1 MSTAKSPHQ
10 NPSDPDQ
17 PVHGL
22 RVTSYEQVSGM
33 VLALLMLLGGAAVG
47 MFFIW
52 LSSQVWISPK
62 EAIVDLFEPEP
73 GGGGSGAPNVNL
85 EEPKQEEIEVIE
97 PQLDKILEAVTDAV
111 STTVATLDALQ
122 PKQFTGRGQG
132 EGTGDG
138 RGKGPGGDGDAD
150 IIPPWDRWEFRYQS
164 NSIESYSRQLDFFQ
178 IELGAVGGGLGQN
191 IDYANAFSSGSP
203 KRHSAPAADEKRIR
217 FTWTKGVLMQNDIA
231 LLNQAGIVTKNR
243 IVFQLITP
251 ELEKTLKL
259 LEREYA
265 GKRDVRAIGKTIFE
279 VRSKAGGYEFFVKDQ
294 RYRSY
299 VQ

>member
-1 MSTAKSPHQ
+1 
-10 NPSDPDQ
+10 
-17 PVHGL
+17 
-22 RVTSYEQVSGM
+22 M

-52 LSSQVWISPK
+52 LSSQVWITPK
-62 EAIVDLFEPEP
+62 EAVVDLFEPEP
-73 GGGGSGAPNVNL
+73 GGGGSGAPDVNL

-97 PQLDKILEAVTDAV
+97 PTLEKILEAVTDAV
-111 STTVATLDALQ
+111 STTIATLDALQ

-150 IIPPWDRWEFRYQS
+150 IIPRWERWEFRYQS
-164 NSIESYSRQLDFFQ
+164 NNIESYARQLDYFQ
-178 IELGAVGGGLGQN
+178 IELGAVGGGLGPN
-191 IDYANAFSSGSP
+191 IDYANTFSNETP
-203 KRHSAPAADEKRIR
+203 KRHSGLASEEKRLYLS
-217 FTWTKGVLMQNDIA
+217 WKGGVLKENDNA

-243 IVFQLITP
+243 IVMQLITK
-251 ELEKTLKL
+251 ELENTLAQIEK
-259 LEREYA
+259 EYA

-279 VRSKAGGYEFFVKDQ
+279 VRAKGNGYEFFVKDQ